1 MIGITLFSI
10 YLISVLRM
18 RRWVRIARS
27 ELGRWHGGDIDS
39 EDIAA
44 TFIPISNTIFAICC
58 LFHSPYSEKY
68 RNNSWSKIIN
78 KIYGIK

>member
-18 RRWVRIARS
+18 RRWIRISHS
-27 ELGRWHGGDIDS
+27 ELGQWHGGDVDGVEIV
-39 EDIAA
+39 A
-44 TFIPISNTIFAICC
+44 TFIPIFNTIFAIKS
-58 LFHSPYSEKY
+58 LFDSPYSEKY
-68 RNNSWSKIIN
+68 RNNKGTKIIN